1 LRELTHDVHYENH
14 RRENLSKTG
23 LNRYHAKNGHNKTN
37 MTVRSAKIEAQIQ
50 ARQKAKVANGGAG
63 DEATGQ
69 EDGAEPTRK

>member
-1 LRELTHDVHYENH
+1 
-14 RRENLSKTG
+14 
-23 LNRYHAKNGHNKTN
+23 